1 MSVGG
6 SGVSVGVG
14 FGVEV
19 GDGGGDVL
27 VGRGREDSPP
37 PGRGV
42 FVDGG
47 GVKVGEG
54 IKTWVGVGVGSA
66 AAVAKMVRRLG
77 SIGVSVGRCV
87 VGLDVGLAV
96 GVAVGEG
103 VAVGV
108 RVAVAAV
115 VTRTVGVAVAV
126 AVRTAPPLT
135 PRTSNETTVARDTR
149 PTNMPTPR
157 RRLIRSPVIA
167 LHGRSRFDF
176 AGSAS
181 MVVSIAEGAMFS
193 AFTWVG
199 IGEPNSARY
208 ISATLWNRWEG
219 RSAIAFTSTWPV
231 TSLTSSLSCHRGTRT
246 SGSTTR
252 SVAVGGGAP
261 ASA

>member
-1 MSVGG
+1 MAVGG

-14 FGVEV
+14 LGVEV

-37 PGRGV
+37 PGLGV
-42 FVDGG
+42 FVGGG

-54 IKTWVGVGVGSA
+54 IKTWVGVGIA
-66 AAVAKMVRRLG
+66 AAVAKMARRLG

-108 RVAVAAV
+108 WVTVAAV

-126 AVRTAPPLT
+126 AVRTAPPLA
-135 PRTSNETTVARDTR
+135 PRTSNETTVARDAR

-157 RRLIRSPVIA
+157 RRSIRSPLIA
-167 LHGRSRFDF
+167 LHGRSTFDF
-176 AGSAS
+176 AGPAS

-208 ISATLWNRWEG
+208 ISAMLWNRWGG
-219 RSAIAFTSTWPV
+219 RSAIAFTSTWSV
-231 TSLTSSLSCHRGTRT
+231 TSLTSSLSCRRGTRT

-252 SVAVGGGAP
+252 SVAVGGGDP

>member
-1 MSVGG
+1 VCVGG

-19 GDGGGDVL
+19 GGGGDNVL
-27 VGRGREDSPP
+27 VGRGREDPPP
-37 PGRGV
+37 PGLGV
-42 FVDGG
+42 FVGGG

-54 IKTWVGVGVGSA
+54 IKTWVGVGVGIA
-66 AAVAKMVRRLG
+66 AAVANMARRLG

-96 GVAVGEG
+96 RVAVGEG

-135 PRTSNETTVARDTR
+135 PRTSNETTVARDAR

-157 RRLIRSPVIA
+157 RRLIRSPVMP
-167 LHGRSRFDF
+167 LHGRSTFDF
-176 AGSAS
+176 AGPAS
-181 MVVSIAEGAMFS
+181 MVVSIAEGAMLS
-193 AFTWVG
+193 AFPWVG

-208 ISATLWNRWEG
+208 ISAMLWNRWGG
-219 RSAIAFTSTWPV
+219 RSAMAFMSTWSV
-231 TSLTSSLSCHRGTRT
+231 TSLTSSLSCRRGTRT

-252 SVAVGGGAP
+252 SVAVGGGVP